1 MFHFLAFP
9 LETDLLPS
17 LIWWADQ
24 GGTTVTACWLPS
36 VCTVGAI
43 CDLLE
48 LSTGQID
55 SLTAESDGIQQIATD
70 RFKPRVGRMIW
81 LRPADHLEED
91 DEIELMQQPRP
102 TVSPNLVP
110 VRFLGTHST
119 SVQVNIRNDESI
131 MQQLRDDWPLM
142 GRIAADLYALHL
154 VSSPPTFVTAPPA
167 EVYLLQFHADASDQ
181 IHPDDVLILLTVSF
195 SAPHSIVNNKQRI
208 RVVWGPK
215 KTTRDQFLSYVRMQR
230 HCASATVLCVL
241 FHNNSPWAIQD
252 SSLRNLREGDHLRL
266 QIRSDKEGWCDFEY
280 SEESAR
286 RMRVF
291 TDSPPDDRSEA
302 SEHDESLSP
311 YSVRSR
317 SRERSRSSADVHRGP
332 QSPADIEDD
341 QIEETDSDSLLQVMS
356 RAFRLTDPTS
366 LTVANPHVIDLWC
379 EKWLRAEVEPVLG
392 PCPDVLGIN
401 SYELVIK
408 GRRST
413 DGDGQSKSKLGI
425 QMEHL
430 YVLIAAIGIV
440 CYRVYLDCCRTTST
454 SLVKVQGVR
463 HVQRRRLQRDIRFGV
478 YIFVALLICQHCV
491 EAQGLIVHGRDTLL
505 QKKDNYENVDIWTS
519 TFARLPPPGNG
530 AAGTEQA
537 SRNALSA
544 CDDFSEAPSVT
555 LRDATQCCESE
566 PRRIDVPSR
575 VTISLY
581 ELLNGNGDSMDLND
595 LVAFDLHENTRACID
610 QWGVPDGASE
620 LHSIVAY
627 TDGSAGVHYIDQD
640 YTYVDKASWAFAVWL
655 RTEQGCHLLGV
666 NSGHVEDNCDSEF
679 WYGVEAASS
688 AAGER
693 SALLAAAIF
702 VLRLHPECPVE
713 FHFDSTTAGF
723 GATGRWNSGDTRDA
737 NLLRCVMQIL
747 ELRLQ
752 GRVQGFHVKGHSGD
766 PYNELVNTLAYDALQ
781 KCKKKH
787 AIDFRVS
794 DLIDGRRP
802 LCSQW
807 PTVWQA
813 QQGHPGF
820 PKFVDDELHW
830 LPPNDCADSDIVW
843 KDFHQEDKQEPT
855 SNTFTWTVATLNVR
869 TKQDSNTDKFAGDF
883 ACDTALLTAQFVARS
898 ADIVL
903 LQETRHRDA
912 AIVETADYTKFLSP
926 AKHGNG
932 GVAVWIGKKTGLAK
946 SRNYVILA
954 QAHDCLLIR
963 FEFYGRPLFILSAH
977 GPHSGYS
984 KEDIAKWWSELQQ
997 LLMRFDVKGRLIAG
1011 IDANA
1016 HFSFPIEAMI
1026 GITGIE
1032 ERGNYAAACFVDLL
1046 TACDAWLPASFPDIH
1061 YGITATWRHPARG
1074 TWHRCDYVV
1083 LSMLGLSST
1092 QSWADANVDPGGANI
1107 DHLASFAKLQ
1117 IEWRG
1122 RTTSQTLLGESVLP
1136 DALYEGGLCRGKVWR
1151 QSMTATLHLLPGVTV
1166 EVLVKFQKEVAAG
1179 S

>member
-1 MFHFLAFP
+1 MNISAELVPHHPCHLAVECISRDLFGDGLPYGCQATIDHSDVWDWYWSPVAWSMTPHASRDAQDSFDSPAGIHVSDEIGFMQQPCLTASQNLVTFRFSEYDDVGYINSTKEPKEALCPQGKNPYDLILYDGPADMPFLEEEEGSHLGRQVEEVEEEDSDNLWMMQRSNVSIGAGTCSNHDLFQALDRLADIQAGISICSHGLAGDGVGSRFFMIETANIIDLHRSLRIQWPEFADAQGFIFFVHPQPHDTLRPSWSSCVHIIVEFLAKGEMRPPDAVPVLEESIAWDSYGMADIQHAAIYHQRIIHCNDVLSRYTHLCTRARFRCHVRTEGFRIQLEEASTISEGSLIQIHAIPQVLAAPIEFADYIWHGQQFIEASAIVLGAQTLPLITWRFHLILEDGYQGFHDYSPHTSELCGIESVADNVYRLWQELTPGALSYAGSERGRSMVFHFLAFP
-9 LETDLLPS
+9 LETELLPS

-24 GGTTVTACWLPS
+24 GGTTVTACWLPP

-43 CDLLE
+43 CELLE
-48 LSTGQID
+48 FRAGQID
-55 SLTAESDGIQQIATD
+55 SFTAESDGIQQIVTD

-252 SSLRNLREGDHLRL
+252 SSLRNLRDGDHLRL

-291 TDSPPDDRSEA
+291 TDSPPADRSEA

-332 QSPADIEDD
+332 QSPADFEDD
-341 QIEETDSDSLLQVMS
+341 QIEEADSDSLLQITS

-379 EKWLRAEVEPVLG
+379 EKWLEVEVEPVLG
-392 PCPDVLGIN
+392 PGPDLLGIN
-401 SYELVIK
+401 SFELVIEA
-408 GRRST
+408 RRNT

-430 YVLIAAIGIV
+430 YVLITAIGIV
-440 CYRVYLDCCRTTST
+440 CYRVYLDCCRTAST

-478 YIFVALLICQHCV
+478 YFLVALLICQHCV
-491 EAQGLIVHGRDTLL
+491 EAQCLIVHGSETLW

-530 AAGTEQA
+530 AAVTEQA

-566 PRRIDVPSR
+566 PRRIDVPPR

-581 ELLNGNGDSMDLND
+581 ELLNGKGDSMDLND

-610 QWGVPDGASE
+610 Q
-620 LHSIVAY
+620 
-627 TDGSAGVHYIDQD
+627 
-640 YTYVDKASWAFAVWL
+640 
-655 RTEQGCHLLGV
+655 
-666 NSGHVEDNCDSEF
+666 
-679 WYGVEAASS
+679 
-688 AAGER
+688 
-693 SALLAAAIF
+693 
-702 VLRLHPECPVE
+702 
-713 FHFDSTTAGF
+713 
-723 GATGRWNSGDTRDA
+723 
-737 NLLRCVMQIL
+737 
-747 ELRLQ
+747 
-752 GRVQGFHVKGHSGD
+752 
-766 PYNELVNTLAYDALQ
+766 
-781 KCKKKH
+781 
-787 AIDFRVS
+787 
-794 DLIDGRRP
+794 
-802 LCSQW
+802 
-807 PTVWQA
+807 
-813 QQGHPGF
+813 
-820 PKFVDDELHW
+820 
-830 LPPNDCADSDIVW
+830 
-843 KDFHQEDKQEPT
+843 
-855 SNTFTWTVATLNVR
+855 
-869 TKQDSNTDKFAGDF
+869 
-883 ACDTALLTAQFVARS
+883 
-898 ADIVL
+898 
-903 LQETRHRDA
+903 
-912 AIVETADYTKFLSP
+912 
-926 AKHGNG
+926 
-932 GVAVWIGKKTGLAK
+932 
-946 SRNYVILA
+946 
-954 QAHDCLLIR
+954 
-963 FEFYGRPLFILSAH
+963 
-977 GPHSGYS
+977 
-984 KEDIAKWWSELQQ
+984 
-997 LLMRFDVKGRLIAG
+997 
-1011 IDANA
+1011 
-1016 HFSFPIEAMI
+1016 
-1026 GITGIE
+1026 
-1032 ERGNYAAACFVDLL
+1032 
-1046 TACDAWLPASFPDIH
+1046 
-1061 YGITATWRHPARG
+1061 
-1074 TWHRCDYVV
+1074 
-1083 LSMLGLSST
+1083 
-1092 QSWADANVDPGGANI
+1092 
-1107 DHLASFAKLQ
+1107 
-1117 IEWRG
+1117 
-1122 RTTSQTLLGESVLP
+1122 
-1136 DALYEGGLCRGKVWR
+1136 
-1151 QSMTATLHLLPGVTV
+1151 
-1166 EVLVKFQKEVAAG
+1166 
-1179 S
+1179 